1 VKLAQE
7 FSRFAGTVRL
17 EPTRDVLPGSEGTAD
32 APVLRRRGEEK
43 VRRELR
49 SRREGG
55 SSKSASAAP
64 MGDRAVSSCRVADFI
79 WLFAGALLRR
89 AARGMTTS
97 LLTRKAKR

>member
-64 MGDRAVSSCRVADFI
+64 MGDRAVSSRVADFI